1 MHPNLRAVLDTIS
14 VTEGTSTHR
23 LTQNNGYDV
32 IVTGMDKVP
41 EVFTDYSDHPFAKGR
56 PGKVFNKAGQR
67 STASGRYQF
76 LVKDWS
82 HYRAQLG
89 LKDFGPESQDKWAVQ
104 LIKERRAIADIV
116 NGNIESAIKKIC
128 NIWAS
133 LPGAGYGQHEFSME
147 KVVEIYKSF
156 GGSVAG

>member
-23 LTQNNGYDV
+23 LTKNRGYDV

-56 PGKVFNKAGQR
+56 HGKVFNKAGQR

-76 LVKDWS
+76 LVKDWN
-82 HYRAQLG
+82 HYRAQLK
-89 LKDFGPESQDKWAVQ
+89 LVDFGPESQDKWAVQ
-104 LIKERRAIADIV
+104 LIKERRALADIE
-116 NGNIESAIKKIC
+116 NGNIESAFKKIC

-147 KVVEIYKSF
+147 KVLQIYKSC
-156 GGSVAG
+156 GGSVAD